1 MRIWLDAQLSPK
13 LANWMRTTFNVRA
26 FSLRDLEMREAK
38 DERIFLRAKAEVDA
52 ILTKDEDFLRL
63 VEKHGPPPSIIWVTA
78 GNTSN
83 QRMKELLTARL
94 PAAMQLITNGSAV
107 VEIAG

>member
-13 LANWMRTTFNVRA
+13 LANWMRATFNVRA

>member
-13 LANWMRTTFNVRA
+13 LANWMRATFDVRA